1 MGIGRIPL
9 NKMMERE
16 MDVYVTRKL
25 IAAVCTALLTLAG
38 AAASHE
44 SVGVWWWNGRQIDDA
59 AAYGRRL
66 DFLCT
71 NHVTEI
77 YFCAELTSPADR
89 LTAFV
94 RAAAERGM
102 RVAWLAGDVSWI
114 FPENDG
120 FERTLERF
128 IAYRR
133 SAPPDAQL
141 FALHLDVEP
150 HQDAKLADGR
160 KWQLYADFVVR
171 ATRMAHRAGV
181 KIEWDIPF
189 WLDDIRV
196 AYGHDADVPLLD
208 VIMRN
213 SDGVAL
219 MSYRDTAQAMLDVS
233 RTEIRKAAS
242 FPNCRVILGAETGES
257 SETEIVTYFEE
268 GRAAMA
274 KELAIVQKRLAAENI
289 PAGHGIAIHHVGG
302 WLSLKD

>member
-1 MGIGRIPL
+1 
-9 NKMMERE
+9 
-16 MDVYVTRKL
+16 MDVCVTRKL
-25 IAAVCTALLTLAG
+25 IAAVCTVLLTLAG
-38 AAASHE
+38 VAASHE
-44 SVGVWWWNGRQIDDA
+44 SVGVWWWNGRQLDDSS
-59 AAYGRRL
+59 AYGVRL
-66 DFLCT
+66 DFLHA
-71 NHVTEI
+71 NRVTEI
-77 YFCAELTSPADR
+77 YFCAELSSPTDR
-89 LTAFV
+89 LSAFV
-94 RAAAERGM
+94 RTAAEKGM

-120 FERTLERF
+120 FERTLESF
-128 IAYRR
+128 IEYRK
-133 SAPPDAQL
+133 SAQPDAQF

-196 AYGHDADVPLLD
+196 EYGHDANVPLID
-208 VIMRN
+208 VIMKN

-219 MSYRDTAQAMLDVS
+219 MSYRDTAQAMLNVS

-257 SETEIVTYFEE
+257 SETEMVTYFEE

-274 KELAIVQKRLAAENI
+274 KELAIVQKRLAAENV
-289 PAGHGIAIHHVGG
+289 PAGYGIAIHHVGG
-302 WLSLKD
+302 WMSLKD